1 MKNSFVL
8 YTEYAK
14 HIGLLSMEQRGIL
27 FTAVMNYA
35 TGIELPK
42 MEAATEMAFSFIK
55 EQLDR
60 DDEKY
65 KETLKKRSEA
75 GKRGGRPKTNA
86 FDDRDKKTDEI
97 TEKQTKAKKANAF
110 SEKQKNPVDVDVDDK
125 ERLIDNQSKEN
136 NQTIKGTGNDSLSA
150 FLKAYPAIEVD
161 ISSTAQLYGK
171 DFELLSEKFSKS
183 GYLRDKTNSLSWV
196 CRNYTDIICDKYKG
210 STIPRVESKRPI
222 KTVL

>member
-1 MKNSFVL
+1 MDGFTFYKSFYDTIKKMRKPQDRIKTAFAIL
-8 YTEYAK
+8 EY
-14 HIGLLSMEQRGIL
+14 
-27 FTAVMNYA
+27 V
-35 TGIELPK
+35 
-42 MEAATEMAFSFIK
+42 
-55 EQLDR
+55 
-60 DDEKY
+60 
-65 KETLKKRSEA
+65 
-75 GKRGGRPKTNA
+75 
-86 FDDRDKKTDEI
+86 FDDKEPEELSEIAEIAFESFRHTLQKSKNNGGSARKKTKSNDNQNSETISKRFENDFEKGKSNDNQGEI
-97 TEKQTKAKKANAF
+97 VSKT
-110 SEKQKNPVDVDVDDK
+110 SSSLSLSLSSK

-136 NQTIKGTGNDSLSA
+136 NQTIKETGNDSLSA

-171 DFELLSEKFSKS
+171 DFELLSEKFSES

>member
-1 MKNSFVL
+1 MDGFTFYKSFYDTIKKMRKPQDRIKTAFAIL
-8 YTEYAK
+8 EY
-14 HIGLLSMEQRGIL
+14 
-27 FTAVMNYA
+27 V
-35 TGIELPK
+35 
-42 MEAATEMAFSFIK
+42 
-55 EQLDR
+55 
-60 DDEKY
+60 
-65 KETLKKRSEA
+65 
-75 GKRGGRPKTNA
+75 
-86 FDDRDKKTDEI
+86 FDDKEPEELSEIAEIAFESFRHTLQKSKNNGGSARKKTKSNDNQNSETISKRFENDFEKGKSNDNQGEI
-97 TEKQTKAKKANAF
+97 VSKT
-110 SEKQKNPVDVDVDDK
+110 SSSLSLSLSSK

-136 NQTIKGTGNDSLSA
+136 NQTIEETGNDPLSA

-171 DFELLSEKFSKS
+171 DFELLSEKFSES

>member
-1 MKNSFVL
+1 MDGFTFYKSFYDTIKKMRKPQDRAKTAFAIL
-8 YTEYAK
+8 EY
-14 HIGLLSMEQRGIL
+14 
-27 FTAVMNYA
+27 V
-35 TGIELPK
+35 
-42 MEAATEMAFSFIK
+42 
-55 EQLDR
+55 
-60 DDEKY
+60 
-65 KETLKKRSEA
+65 
-75 GKRGGRPKTNA
+75 
-86 FDDRDKKTDEI
+86 FDDKEPEELSEIAEIAFESFRHTLRKSKNNGGSARKKTKSNDNQNSETISKRFENDFEKGKSNDNQGEI
-97 TEKQTKAKKANAF
+97 VSKT
-110 SEKQKNPVDVDVDDK
+110 SSSLSLSLSSK

-136 NQTIKGTGNDSLSA
+136 NQTIKEIGNDSLSA

-171 DFELLSEKFSKS
+171 DFEILSEKFSES

>member
-1 MKNSFVL
+1 MDGFTFYKSFYDTIKKMRKPQDRIKTAFAIL
-8 YTEYAK
+8 EY
-14 HIGLLSMEQRGIL
+14 
-27 FTAVMNYA
+27 V
-35 TGIELPK
+35 
-42 MEAATEMAFSFIK
+42 
-55 EQLDR
+55 
-60 DDEKY
+60 
-65 KETLKKRSEA
+65 
-75 GKRGGRPKTNA
+75 
-86 FDDRDKKTDEI
+86 FDDKEPEELSEIAEIAFESFRHTLQKSKNNGGSARKKTKSNDNQNNETISKRFENDFEKGKSNDNQGEI
-97 TEKQTKAKKANAF
+97 VSKT
-110 SEKQKNPVDVDVDDK
+110 SSSLSSSLSSK

-136 NQTIKGTGNDSLSA
+136 NQTIKETGNDPLSA

-171 DFELLSEKFSKS
+171 DFELLSEKFSES

>member
-1 MKNSFVL
+1 MDGFTFYKSFYNTIKKMRKPQDRIKTAFAIL
-8 YTEYAK
+8 EY
-14 HIGLLSMEQRGIL
+14 
-27 FTAVMNYA
+27 V
-35 TGIELPK
+35 
-42 MEAATEMAFSFIK
+42 
-55 EQLDR
+55 
-60 DDEKY
+60 
-65 KETLKKRSEA
+65 
-75 GKRGGRPKTNA
+75 
-86 FDDRDKKTDEI
+86 FDDKEPEELSEIAEIAFESFRHTLQKSKNNGGCARKKTKSNDNQNNETISKRFENDFEKGKSNDNQGEI
-97 TEKQTKAKKANAF
+97 VSKT
-110 SEKQKNPVDVDVDDK
+110 SSSLSSSLSSK

-136 NQTIKGTGNDSLSA
+136 NQTIEETGNDPLSA

-171 DFELLSEKFSKS
+171 DFELLSEKFSES

>member
-1 MKNSFVL
+1 MPLAVPQR
-8 YTEYAK
+8 
-14 HIGLLSMEQRGIL
+14 GLVISMEQRGIL

-86 FDDRDKKTDEI
+86 FDDRDQKTDEI

-136 NQTIKGTGNDSLSA
+136 NQTIKETGNDSLSA

-171 DFELLSEKFSKS
+171 DFELLSEKFSES

>member
-1 MKNSFVL
+1 MDGFTFYKSFYDTIKKMRKPQDRIKTAFAIL
-8 YTEYAK
+8 EY
-14 HIGLLSMEQRGIL
+14 
-27 FTAVMNYA
+27 V
-35 TGIELPK
+35 
-42 MEAATEMAFSFIK
+42 
-55 EQLDR
+55 
-60 DDEKY
+60 
-65 KETLKKRSEA
+65 
-75 GKRGGRPKTNA
+75 
-86 FDDRDKKTDEI
+86 FDDKEPEELSEIAEIAFESFRHTLQKSKNNGGSARKKTKSNDNQNSETISKRFQNDFEKGKSNDNQGEI
-97 TEKQTKAKKANAF
+97 VSKT
-110 SEKQKNPVDVDVDDK
+110 SSSLSLSLSSK

-136 NQTIKGTGNDSLSA
+136 NQTIKETGNDPLSA

-171 DFELLSEKFSKS
+171 DFELLSEKFSES

>member
-1 MKNSFVL
+1 MDGFTFYKSFYDTIKKMRKPQDRVKTAFAIL
-8 YTEYAK
+8 EY
-14 HIGLLSMEQRGIL
+14 
-27 FTAVMNYA
+27 V
-35 TGIELPK
+35 
-42 MEAATEMAFSFIK
+42 
-55 EQLDR
+55 
-60 DDEKY
+60 
-65 KETLKKRSEA
+65 
-75 GKRGGRPKTNA
+75 
-86 FDDRDKKTDEI
+86 FDDKEPEELSEIAEIAFESFRHTLQKSKNNGGSARKKTKSNDNQNSETISKRFENDFEKGKSNDNQGEI
-97 TEKQTKAKKANAF
+97 VSKT
-110 SEKQKNPVDVDVDDK
+110 SSSLSLSSK

-136 NQTIKGTGNDSLSA
+136 NQTIKETGNDSLSA

-171 DFELLSEKFSKS
+171 DFELLSEKFSAS